1 MKNKILLVL
10 IIIAVIFSVLS
21 IIPRYNIENNNK
33 NVELIIDNENLTKL
47 ANKIDKSRDN
57 ILISL
62 QRNGLTGVAVY
73 CDSIKKLISDKDA
86 RLITGNELE
95 RIGLLTSNINPLYQ
109 DFSFQKDSAFLII
122 SDKNIKKRVLSILPT
137 WSKEYEIKYREK
149 NDKLII
155 YFKKWK
161 DKYLDLAIGFNKK
174 YINNIK
180 NIDLQV
186 VPRPD
191 NNIKGYNQFEF
202 INKSNFKLLIFS
214 GSEVLGYKDNLKNT
228 AQIMNNNKIKFG
240 KIESFIA
247 KQSGS
252 DRIAR
257 LLNYNLVR
265 VHSVQQQEM
274 DKYNTKKLID
284 RYLRAVRE
292 RNVRILYLKPFLE
305 GEKDKLLKKN
315 LEFIK
320 MLTAELKAEGF
331 NKAEAEPYQ
340 YFNTPVFYLLLI
352 STGIFAGG
360 IFLLEKLLSR
370 RLRLWFWIIM
380 LSFICVEVIL
390 ITSGNIILLRQLL
403 ALGSSIIFPTLAII
417 IALDKSRSQ
426 RWIFSFSQAIGISL
440 LGSLFLV
447 ASLSELS
454 FIVKV
459 NQFRGVKL
467 SFILPLLLVSYYYY
481 KKYLCES
488 EDNNIY
494 NLTKSFL
501 ETKIKIKH
509 LLLLLLLI
517 IGGIIYIGR
526 TGNYPLLPVPAWE
539 IILRDVLEK
548 YLYVR
553 PRFKAFLF
561 GHPFLIM
568 VLALMGSS
576 KQLITYLFLLLA
588 TVGQIT
594 ILNTFSHTH
603 TALKISLIRFANGIW
618 LGLAVAIILLVIL
631 KFLDTLKV
639 KLND

>member
-320 MLTAELKAEGF
+320 MLTAELKAKGF